1 MRIHSP
7 FISDLHQKFIALWH
21 ILPKRKRMKR
31 IAIKIGSNVL
41 SRADG
46 KLDITQMSALVEQI
60 AELYHAGYEIILV
73 SSGAVAAG
81 RGEIGADASL
91 DEVSS
96 RQLYSAIGQA
106 KLINR
111 YYDFFREQGIR
122 CGQVLTQKESF
133 STPMHRETQRHCME
147 VMLAHGVI
155 PIVNENDTIS
165 ITELMFTDN
174 DELAGLMAEMMHADL
189 LIILSNVAG
198 IYTGN
203 PSDADSRLIPEIH
216 PGDRVETYIQS
227 GKSAEGRGGMASK
240 AKVALRVAEKGIPVV
255 IAHGRRSHVLTDLMA
270 GKADVPCTRFVASP
284 ISPCSSDNTIQLL
297 VRQAAGAVSAVQSL
311 TDETVASVLE
321 EIAASLKGEHQADIL
336 RANAEDL
343 MRMDTANPKRDRLLL
358 TPARLDEMARE
369 LLQVAHLP
377 SPLHRTLAE
386 WTRPNGMKIRKV
398 SVPFGVVGIIYE
410 ARPNVTTDVFALC
423 LKSGNVCVLKGG
435 SDAQASNRALVA
447 LIQSVLQRRGL
458 NPAICTLL
466 PPEREA
472 AQALLQA
479 EGLVD
484 LVIPRGGKALIRSVR
499 EQSRIP
505 VIETGAG
512 VCHTYFDAAGDV
524 EKGRRIILNAK
535 TRRVSVCNALDSLL
549 IHRERLDVLPT
560 LCRPLAEKQ
569 VVLYAD
575 EEAMA
580 ALQGHYPQELL
591 QPATDTSF
599 GTEFLDYKMS
609 IRTIG
614 SLEEALRHI
623 HRYGSRHSECI
634 VSEEEAA
641 IRRFEQEVDAACVYA
656 NVATSF
662 TDGAQFGFGAEIGI
676 STQKLHARG
685 PMALPELTT
694 YKYIISGN
702 GQIRT

>member
-1 MRIHSP
+1 
-7 FISDLHQKFIALWH
+7 
-21 ILPKRKRMKR
+21 MKR

-46 KLDITQMSALVEQI
+46 KLDITQMSALVEQM
-60 AELYHAGYEIILV
+60 AELYHEGYEIILV

-133 STPMHRETQRHCME
+133 STPKHYETQRHCME

-174 DELAGLMAEMMHADL
+174 DELAGLMAEMMQADRL
-189 LIILSNVAG
+189 FILSNVDG

-203 PSDADSRLIPEIH
+203 PADPTSRLIPEIR
-216 PGDRVETYIQS
+216 PGETLDDYIQP
-227 GKSAEGRGGMASK
+227 GQSAEGRGGMASK
-240 AKVALRVAEKGIPVV
+240 AKVAMRVAERGIPVV
-255 IAHGRRSHVLTDLMA
+255 IAHGRRPHILTDLMA
-270 GKADVPCTRFVASP
+270 GKPEVPCTRFMAASVP
-284 ISPCSSDNTIQLL
+284 SSVLSIRNLL
-297 VRQAAGAVSAVQSL
+297 EQAAGAVPSAQSL
-311 TDETVASVLE
+311 SDKEVSVILE
-321 EIAASLKGEHQADIL
+321 ELASLLKERQEDIL
-336 RANAEDL
+336 RANAADL
-343 MRMDTANPKRDRLLL
+343 ARMEATNPKYDRLKL
-358 TPARLDEMARE
+358 TPTRLDEMADE
-369 LLQVAHLP
+369 LTQVAHLP
-377 SPLHRTLAE
+377 SPLYRTLAE
-386 WTRPNGMKIRKV
+386 WTRPNGLAFRKV

-435 SDAQASNRALVA
+435 SDAQMSNQALVA
-447 LIQSVLQRRGL
+447 LIQDVLRRREL
-458 NPAICTLL
+458 DPAICTLL

-472 AQALLQA
+472 AEALLQA

-499 EQSRIP
+499 KQSRIP

-512 VCHTYFDAAGDV
+512 VCHTYFDASGDV
-524 EKGRRIILNAK
+524 DKGRRIICNAK
-535 TRRVSVCNALDSLL
+535 TRRVSVCNALDCLL
-549 IHRERLDVLPT
+549 IHRDRLDVLPA
-560 LCRPLAEKQ
+560 LCQPLADKQ

-575 EEAMA
+575 EEARA
-580 ALQGHYPQELL
+580 ALQGHYPENLL
-591 QPATDTSF
+591 QEATDKSY
-599 GTEFLDYKMS
+599 GTEFLDYKMA
-609 IRTIG
+609 IRTVA
-614 SLEEALRHI
+614 SLEEAVRHI
-623 HRYGSRHSECI
+623 NRYGSRHSECI
-634 VSEEEAA
+634 VGEAEA
-641 IRRFEQEVDAACVYA
+641 VIRQFEREVDAACVYA
-656 NVATSF
+656 NAPTSF

-702 GQIRT
+702 GQIRN

>member
-1 MRIHSP
+1 
-7 FISDLHQKFIALWH
+7 
-21 ILPKRKRMKR
+21 MKR

-60 AELYHAGYEIILV
+60 AGLYHKGYEIILV

-91 DEVSS
+91 DEVS
-96 RQLYSAIGQA
+96 IGQA

-133 STPMHRETQRHCME
+133 STPKHYETQRHCME
-147 VMLAHGVI
+147 VMLVHGVI

-174 DELAGLMAEMMHADL
+174 DELAGLMAEMMHADEL
-189 LIILSNVAG
+189 VILSNVDG

-203 PSDADSRLIPEIH
+203 PSDPASRLISEIRS
-216 PGDRVETYIQS
+216 GDRVEDYIQS
-227 GKSAEGRGGMASK
+227 SKSAEGRGGMASK
-240 AKVALRVAEKGIPVV
+240 AKVAMRIAEKGIPVV
-255 IAHGRRSHVLTDLMA
+255 IAHGRRPHILTDLMA
-270 GKADVPCTRFVASP
+270 GKAEVPCTRFIASSATNP
-284 ISPCSSDNTIQLL
+284 PLDEAVRKLL
-297 VRQAAGAVSAVQSL
+297 EQAAGAVLAVQSL
-311 TDETVASVLE
+311 SEGEVAAILE
-321 EIAASLKGEHQADIL
+321 EVALRLKAQQAEIL

-343 MRMDTANPKRDRLLL
+343 MRMEAANPKRDRLQL
-358 TPARLDEMARE
+358 TPARLAEIADEM
-369 LLQVAHLP
+369 LQVAHLP
-377 SPLHRTLAE
+377 SPLQRTLAE
-386 WTRPNGMKIRKV
+386 WTRPNGMKIQKV

-447 LIQSVLQRRGL
+447 LIQDVLRWRGL
-458 NPAICTLL
+458 DPAICTLL

-524 EKGRRIILNAK
+524 EKGQRIILNAK
-535 TRRVSVCNALDSLL
+535 TRRVSVCNALDCLL
-549 IHRERLDVLPT
+549 INRNRLVVLPE
-560 LCRPLAEKQ
+560 LCRPLADKQ

-575 EEAMA
+575 KEAFSV
-580 ALQGHYPQELL
+580 LQGHYPKELL

-609 IRTIG
+609 IRTVG
-614 SLEEALRHI
+614 SLEEAVRHI
-623 HRYGSRHSECI
+623 NRYGSRHSECI
-634 VSEEEAA
+634 VSEDEAA
-641 IRRFEQEVDAACVYA
+641 IRRFEREVDAACVYA

>member
-1 MRIHSP
+1 
-7 FISDLHQKFIALWH
+7 
-21 ILPKRKRMKR
+21 MKR

-60 AELYHAGYEIILV
+60 AGLYHKGYEIILV

-133 STPMHRETQRHCME
+133 STPKHYETQRHCME

-174 DELAGLMAEMMHADL
+174 DELAGLMAEMMHADEL
-189 LIILSNVAG
+189 VILSNVDG

-203 PSDADSRLIPEIH
+203 PSDPASRLISEIR
-216 PGDRVETYIQS
+216 PGDRVEDYIQS
-227 GKSAEGRGGMASK
+227 SKSAEGRGGMASK
-240 AKVALRVAEKGIPVV
+240 AKVAMRIAEKGIPVV
-255 IAHGRRSHVLTDLMA
+255 IAHGRRPHILTDLMA
-270 GKADVPCTRFVASP
+270 GKAEIPCTRFIASSATNP
-284 ISPCSSDNTIQLL
+284 PLDEAVRKLL
-297 VRQAAGAVSAVQSL
+297 EQAAGAVLAVQSL
-311 TDETVASVLE
+311 SEGEVAAILE
-321 EIAASLKGEHQADIL
+321 EVALRLKAQQADIL

-343 MRMDTANPKRDRLLL
+343 MRMEAANPKRDRLQL
-358 TPARLDEMARE
+358 TPARLAEMADE

-386 WTRPNGMKIRKV
+386 WTRPNGMKIQKV

-447 LIQSVLQRRGL
+447 LIQDVLRRRGL
-458 NPAICTLL
+458 DPAVCTLL

-524 EKGRRIILNAK
+524 EKGQRIILNAK
-535 TRRVSVCNALDSLL
+535 TRRVSVCNALDCLL
-549 IHRERLDVLPT
+549 IHRNRLVVLPE
-560 LCRPLAEKQ
+560 LCRPLADKQ

-575 EEAMA
+575 KEAFSV
-580 ALQGHYPQELL
+580 LQGHYPKELL

-609 IRTIG
+609 IRTVG
-614 SLEEALRHI
+614 SLEEAVRHI
-623 HRYGSRHSECI
+623 NRYGSRHSECI
-634 VSEEEAA
+634 VSEEETA
-641 IRRFEQEVDAACVYA
+641 IRRFEREVDAACVYA

>member
-1 MRIHSP
+1 
-7 FISDLHQKFIALWH
+7 
-21 ILPKRKRMKR
+21 MKR

-60 AELYHAGYEIILV
+60 AGLYHKGYEIILV

-133 STPMHRETQRHCME
+133 STPKHYETQRHCME
-147 VMLAHGVI
+147 VMLVHGVI

-174 DELAGLMAEMMHADL
+174 DELAGLMAEMMHADEL
-189 LIILSNVAG
+189 VILSNVDG

-203 PSDADSRLIPEIH
+203 PSDPASRLISEIR
-216 PGDRVETYIQS
+216 PGDRVEDYIQS
-227 GKSAEGRGGMASK
+227 SKSAEGRGGMASK
-240 AKVALRVAEKGIPVV
+240 AKEAMRIAEKGIPVV
-255 IAHGRRSHVLTDLMA
+255 IAHGRRPHILTDLMA
-270 GKADVPCTRFVASP
+270 GKAEVPCTRFIASSATNP
-284 ISPCSSDNTIQLL
+284 PLDEAVRKLL
-297 VRQAAGAVSAVQSL
+297 EQAAGAVLAVQSFS
-311 TDETVASVLE
+311 EEEVAAILE
-321 EIAASLKGEHQADIL
+321 EVALRLKAQQAEIL

-343 MRMDTANPKRDRLLL
+343 MRMEAANPKRDRLQL
-358 TPARLDEMARE
+358 TPARLAEMADE

-386 WTRPNGMKIRKV
+386 WTRPNGMKIQKV

-447 LIQSVLQRRGL
+447 LIQDVLRWRGL
-458 NPAICTLL
+458 DPAICTLL

-524 EKGRRIILNAK
+524 EKGQRIILNAK
-535 TRRVSVCNALDSLL
+535 TRRVSVCNALDCLL
-549 IHRERLDVLPT
+549 IHRDRLAILPE

-569 VVLYAD
+569 VI
-575 EEAMA
+575 
-580 ALQGHYPQELL
+580 ELL

-609 IRTIG
+609 IRTVG
-614 SLEEALRHI
+614 SLEEAVRHI
-623 HRYGSRHSECI
+623 NRYGSRHSECI
-634 VSEEEAA
+634 VSEDEAA

>member
-1 MRIHSP
+1 
-7 FISDLHQKFIALWH
+7 
-21 ILPKRKRMKR
+21 MKR

-60 AELYHAGYEIILV
+60 AGLYHEGYEIILV

-133 STPMHRETQRHCME
+133 STPKHYETQRHCME

-174 DELAGLMAEMMHADL
+174 DELAGLMAEMMHADEL
-189 LIILSNVAG
+189 VILSNVDG

-203 PSDADSRLIPEIH
+203 PSDPASCLISEIR
-216 PGDRVETYIQS
+216 PGDRVEDYIQS
-227 GKSAEGRGGMASK
+227 SKSAEGRGGMASK
-240 AKVALRVAEKGIPVV
+240 AKVAMRIAEKGIPVV
-255 IAHGRRSHVLTDLMA
+255 IAHGRRPHILTDLMA
-270 GKADVPCTRFVASP
+270 GKAEIPCTRFIASSATNP
-284 ISPCSSDNTIQLL
+284 PLDEAVCKLL
-297 VRQAAGAVSAVQSL
+297 EQAVGAVLAVQSL
-311 TDETVASVLE
+311 SEGEVAAILE
-321 EIAASLKGEHQADIL
+321 EVALHLKAQQADIL
-336 RANAEDL
+336 RANAADL
-343 MRMDTANPKRDRLLL
+343 MRMEAANPKRDRLQL
-358 TPARLDEMARE
+358 TPARLAEMADE

-386 WTRPNGMKIRKV
+386 WMRPNGMKIQKV

-524 EKGRRIILNAK
+524 EKGQRIILNAK
-535 TRRVSVCNALDSLL
+535 TRRVSVCNALDCLL
-549 IHRERLDVLPT
+549 IHRDRLEVLPE
-560 LCRPLAEKQ
+560 LCRPLADKQ

-575 EEAMA
+575 KEAFSV
-580 ALQGHYPQELL
+580 LQGHYPKELL

-609 IRTIG
+609 IRTVG
-614 SLEEALRHI
+614 SLEEAVRHI
-623 HRYGSRHSECI
+623 NRYGSRHSECI
-634 VSEEEAA
+634 VSEDEAA

>member
-1 MRIHSP
+1 
-7 FISDLHQKFIALWH
+7 
-21 ILPKRKRMKR
+21 MKR

-60 AELYHAGYEIILV
+60 AGLYHKGYEIILV

-133 STPMHRETQRHCME
+133 STPKHYETQRHCME

-174 DELAGLMAEMMHADL
+174 DELAGLMAEMMHADEL
-189 LIILSNVAG
+189 VILSNVDG

-203 PSDADSRLIPEIH
+203 PSDPASRLISEIR
-216 PGDRVETYIQS
+216 PGDRVEDYIQS
-227 GKSAEGRGGMASK
+227 SKSAEGRGGMASK
-240 AKVALRVAEKGIPVV
+240 AKVAMRIAEKGIPVV
-255 IAHGRRSHVLTDLMA
+255 IQSSFGRSCPQVIGASGRGGACGTIAFGGRGRGDIGRGGSPLKSTTSGYPSGECGGSHANGGRQSETGPLAVDTRTPRGDGRRAASGGASTFSAPSDIGGMDAPERDEDSEGERPLRRGRDYLRSAAECHDGCLRPLSEERQRLCLERRLGRA
-270 GKADVPCTRFVASP
+270 GLQPGVGGAHPGCVA
-284 ISPCSSDNTIQLL
+284 
-297 VRQAAGAVSAVQSL
+297 AAGIRSGGL
-311 TDETVASVLE
+311 YPASSGTRGGAGV
-321 EIAASLKGEHQADIL
+321 IA
-336 RANAEDL
+336 
-343 MRMDTANPKRDRLLL
+343 
-358 TPARLDEMARE
+358 
-369 LLQVAHLP
+369 
-377 SPLHRTLAE
+377 
-386 WTRPNGMKIRKV
+386 
-398 SVPFGVVGIIYE
+398 
-410 ARPNVTTDVFALC
+410 
-423 LKSGNVCVLKGG
+423 
-435 SDAQASNRALVA
+435 
-447 LIQSVLQRRGL
+447 
-458 NPAICTLL
+458 
-466 PPEREA
+466 
-472 AQALLQA
+472 
-479 EGLVD
+479 GLVD

-524 EKGRRIILNAK
+524 EKGQRIILNAK
-535 TRRVSVCNALDSLL
+535 TRRVSVCNALDCLL
-549 IHRERLDVLPT
+549 IHRNRLVVLPE
-560 LCRPLAEKQ
+560 LCRPLADKQ

-575 EEAMA
+575 KEAFSV
-580 ALQGHYPQELL
+580 LQGHYPKELL

-609 IRTIG
+609 IRTVG
-614 SLEEALRHI
+614 SLEEAVRHI
-623 HRYGSRHSECI
+623 NRYGSRHSECI
-634 VSEEEAA
+634 VSEEETA
-641 IRRFEQEVDAACVYA
+641 IRRFEREVDAACVYA

>member
-1 MRIHSP
+1 
-7 FISDLHQKFIALWH
+7 
-21 ILPKRKRMKR
+21 MKR

-60 AELYHAGYEIILV
+60 AGLYHKGYEIILV

-133 STPMHRETQRHCME
+133 STPKHYETQRHCME

-174 DELAGLMAEMMHADL
+174 DELAGLMAEMMHADEL
-189 LIILSNVAG
+189 VILSNVDG

-203 PSDADSRLIPEIH
+203 PSDPASRLISEIR
-216 PGDRVETYIQS
+216 PGDRVEDYIQS
-227 GKSAEGRGGMASK
+227 SKSAEGRGGMASK
-240 AKVALRVAEKGIPVV
+240 AKVAMRIAEKGIPVV
-255 IAHGRRSHVLTDLMA
+255 IAHGRRPHILTDLMA
-270 GKADVPCTRFVASP
+270 GKAEIPCTRFIASSAANP
-284 ISPCSSDNTIQLL
+284 PLDEAVRRLL
-297 VRQAAGAVSAVQSL
+297 EQAAGAVLAVQSL
-311 TDETVASVLE
+311 SEEEVAAILE
-321 EIAASLKGEHQADIL
+321 EVALHLKAQQADIL

-343 MRMDTANPKRDRLLL
+343 MRMEAANPKRDRLQL
-358 TPARLDEMARE
+358 TPARLAEMADE

-386 WTRPNGMKIRKV
+386 WTRPNGMKIQKV

-447 LIQSVLQRRGL
+447 LIQDVLRRRGL
-458 NPAICTLL
+458 SPAICTLL

-524 EKGRRIILNAK
+524 EKGQRIILNAK
-535 TRRVSVCNALDSLL
+535 TRRVSVCNALDCLL
-549 IHRERLDVLPT
+549 IHRDRLEVLPE
-560 LCRPLAEKQ
+560 LCRPLADKQ

-575 EEAMA
+575 KEAFSV
-580 ALQGHYPQELL
+580 LQGHYPKELL

-609 IRTIG
+609 IRTVG
-614 SLEEALRHI
+614 SLEEAVRHI
-623 HRYGSRHSECI
+623 NRYGSRHSECI
-634 VSEEEAA
+634 VSEDEAA

>member
-1 MRIHSP
+1 
-7 FISDLHQKFIALWH
+7 
-21 ILPKRKRMKR
+21 MKR

-60 AELYHAGYEIILV
+60 AGLYHKGYEIILV

-133 STPMHRETQRHCME
+133 STPKHYETQRHCME

-174 DELAGLMAEMMHADL
+174 DELAGLMAEMMHADEL
-189 LIILSNVAG
+189 VILSNVDG

-203 PSDADSRLIPEIH
+203 PSDSASRLISEIR
-216 PGDRVETYIQS
+216 PGDRVEDYIQS
-227 GKSAEGRGGMASK
+227 SKSAEGRGGMASK
-240 AKVALRVAEKGIPVV
+240 AKVAMRIAEKGIPVV
-255 IAHGRRSHVLTDLMA
+255 IAHGRRPHILTDLMA
-270 GKADVPCTRFVASP
+270 GKAEVPCTRFIASSATNP
-284 ISPCSSDNTIQLL
+284 PLDEAVRKLL
-297 VRQAAGAVSAVQSL
+297 EQAAGAVLAVQSL
-311 TDETVASVLE
+311 SEGEVAAILE
-321 EIAASLKGEHQADIL
+321 EVALRLKAQQAEIL

-343 MRMDTANPKRDRLLL
+343 TRMEAANPKRDRLQL
-358 TPARLDEMARE
+358 TPARLAEMADE

-386 WTRPNGMKIRKV
+386 WTRPNGMKIQKV

-447 LIQSVLQRRGL
+447 LIQDVLRRRGL
-458 NPAICTLL
+458 DPAICTLL

-512 VCHTYFDAAGDV
+512 ICHTYFDAAGDV
-524 EKGRRIILNAK
+524 EKGQRIILNAK
-535 TRRVSVCNALDSLL
+535 TRRVSVCNALDCLL
-549 IHRERLDVLPT
+549 IHRNRLVVLPE
-560 LCRPLAEKQ
+560 LCRPLADKQ

-575 EEAMA
+575 KEAFSV
-580 ALQGHYPQELL
+580 LQGHYPKELL

-609 IRTIG
+609 IRTVG
-614 SLEEALRHI
+614 SLEEAVRHI
-623 HRYGSRHSECI
+623 NRYGSRHSECI
-634 VSEEEAA
+634 VSEDEAA
-641 IRRFEQEVDAACVYA
+641 IRRFEREVDAACVYA

>member
-1 MRIHSP
+1 
-7 FISDLHQKFIALWH
+7 
-21 ILPKRKRMKR
+21 MKR

-60 AELYHAGYEIILV
+60 AGLYHKGYEIILV

-133 STPMHRETQRHCME
+133 STPKHYETQRHCME

-174 DELAGLMAEMMHADL
+174 DELAGLMAEMMHADEL
-189 LIILSNVAG
+189 VILSNVDG

-203 PSDADSRLIPEIH
+203 PSDSASRLISEIR
-216 PGDRVETYIQS
+216 PGDRVEDYIQS
-227 GKSAEGRGGMASK
+227 SKSTEGRGGMASK
-240 AKVALRVAEKGIPVV
+240 AKVAMRIAEKGIPVV
-255 IAHGRRSHVLTDLMA
+255 IAHGRRPHILTDLMA
-270 GKADVPCTRFVASP
+270 GKAEVPCTRFIASSATNP
-284 ISPCSSDNTIQLL
+284 PLDEAVRKLL
-297 VRQAAGAVSAVQSL
+297 EQAAGAVLAVQSL
-311 TDETVASVLE
+311 SEGEVAAILE
-321 EIAASLKGEHQADIL
+321 EVALRLKAQQAEIL

-343 MRMDTANPKRDRLLL
+343 TRMDAANPKRDRLQL
-358 TPARLDEMARE
+358 TPARLAEMADE

-386 WTRPNGMKIRKV
+386 WTRPNGMKIQKV

-447 LIQSVLQRRGL
+447 LIQDVLRRRGL
-458 NPAICTLL
+458 DPAICTLL

-524 EKGRRIILNAK
+524 EKGQRIILNAK
-535 TRRVSVCNALDSLL
+535 TRRVSVCNALDCLL
-549 IHRERLDVLPT
+549 IHRNRLVVLPE
-560 LCRPLAEKQ
+560 LCRPLADKQ

-575 EEAMA
+575 KEAFSV
-580 ALQGHYPQELL
+580 LQGHYPKELL

-609 IRTIG
+609 IRTVG
-614 SLEEALRHI
+614 SLEEAVRHI
-623 HRYGSRHSECI
+623 NRYGSRHSECI
-634 VSEEEAA
+634 VSEDEAA
-641 IRRFEQEVDAACVYA
+641 IRRFEREVDAACVYA

>member
-1 MRIHSP
+1 
-7 FISDLHQKFIALWH
+7 
-21 ILPKRKRMKR
+21 MKR

-60 AELYHAGYEIILV
+60 AGLYHKGYEIILV

-133 STPMHRETQRHCME
+133 STPKHYETQRHCME

-174 DELAGLMAEMMHADL
+174 DELAGLMAEMMHADEL
-189 LIILSNVAG
+189 VILSNVDG

-203 PSDADSRLIPEIH
+203 PSDSASRLISEIC
-216 PGDRVETYIQS
+216 PGDRVEDYIQS
-227 GKSAEGRGGMASK
+227 SKSAEGRGGMASK
-240 AKVALRVAEKGIPVV
+240 AKVAMRIAEKGIPVV
-255 IAHGRRSHVLTDLMA
+255 IAHGRRPHILTDLMA
-270 GKADVPCTRFVASP
+270 GKAEVPCTRFIASSATNP
-284 ISPCSSDNTIQLL
+284 PLDEAVRKLL
-297 VRQAAGAVSAVQSL
+297 EQAAGAVLAVQSL
-311 TDETVASVLE
+311 SEEEVAAILE
-321 EIAASLKGEHQADIL
+321 EVALHLKAQQAEIL

-343 MRMDTANPKRDRLLL
+343 MRMEAANPKRDRLQL
-358 TPARLDEMARE
+358 TPARLAEMADE

-386 WTRPNGMKIRKV
+386 WTRPNGMKIQKV

-447 LIQSVLQRRGL
+447 LIQDVLRRRGL
-458 NPAICTLL
+458 DPAICTLL

-472 AQALLQA
+472 AQILLQA

-524 EKGRRIILNAK
+524 EK
-535 TRRVSVCNALDSLL
+535 
-549 IHRERLDVLPT
+549 ERLQRVGLLANSPGP
-560 LCRPLAEKQ
+560 LGGLAGIVPSAGGKAGHLVCR
-569 VVLYAD
+569 
-575 EEAMA
+575 
-580 ALQGHYPQELL
+580 QGG
-591 QPATDTSF
+591 F
-599 GTEFLDYKMS
+599 
-609 IRTIG
+609 
-614 SLEEALRHI
+614 
-623 HRYGSRHSECI
+623 
-634 VSEEEAA
+634 
-641 IRRFEQEVDAACVYA
+641 RRF
-656 NVATSF
+656 
-662 TDGAQFGFGAEIGI
+662 
-676 STQKLHARG
+676 ART
-685 PMALPELTT
+685 LPERTATT
-694 YKYIISGN
+694 RYRHELWHGIL
-702 GQIRT
+702 RL

>member
-1 MRIHSP
+1 
-7 FISDLHQKFIALWH
+7 
-21 ILPKRKRMKR
+21 MKR

-60 AELYHAGYEIILV
+60 AGLYHEGYEIILV

-133 STPMHRETQRHCME
+133 STPKHYETQRHCME

-165 ITELMFTDN
+165 VTELMFTDN
-174 DELAGLMAEMMHADL
+174 DELAGLMAEMMHADEL
-189 LIILSNVAG
+189 VILSNVDG

-203 PSDADSRLIPEIH
+203 PSDPASRLISEIR
-216 PGDRVETYIQS
+216 PGDRVEDYIQS
-227 GKSAEGRGGMASK
+227 SKSAEGRGGMASK
-240 AKVALRVAEKGIPVV
+240 AKVAMRIAEKGIPVV
-255 IAHGRRSHVLTDLMA
+255 IAHGRRPHILTDLMA
-270 GKADVPCTRFVASP
+270 GKAEIPCTRFIASSATNP
-284 ISPCSSDNTIQLL
+284 PLDEAVCKLL
-297 VRQAAGAVSAVQSL
+297 EQAVGAVLAVQSL
-311 TDETVASVLE
+311 SEGEVAAILE
-321 EIAASLKGEHQADIL
+321 EVALHLKAQQADIL
-336 RANAEDL
+336 RANAADL
-343 MRMDTANPKRDRLLL
+343 MRMEAANPKRDRLQL
-358 TPARLDEMARE
+358 TPARLAEMADE

-386 WTRPNGMKIRKV
+386 WTRPNGMKIQKV

-447 LIQSVLQRRGL
+447 LIQDVLRRRGL

-512 VCHTYFDAAGDV
+512 VCHTYFDVAGDV
-524 EKGRRIILNAK
+524 EKGQRIILNAK
-535 TRRVSVCNALDSLL
+535 TRRVSVCNALDCLL
-549 IHRERLDVLPT
+549 IHRSRLEVLPE
-560 LCRPLAEKQ
+560 LCRPLADKQ

-575 EEAMA
+575 KEAFSV
-580 ALQGHYPQELL
+580 LQGHYPKELL

-609 IRTIG
+609 IRTVG
-614 SLEEALRHI
+614 LLEEAVRHI
-623 HRYGSRHSECI
+623 NRYGSRHSECI
-634 VSEEEAA
+634 VSEDEAA
-641 IRRFEQEVDAACVYA
+641 IHRFEQEVDAACVYA

>member
-1 MRIHSP
+1 
-7 FISDLHQKFIALWH
+7 
-21 ILPKRKRMKR
+21 MKR

-60 AELYHAGYEIILV
+60 AGLYHKGYEIILV

-133 STPMHRETQRHCME
+133 STPKHYETQRHCME
-147 VMLAHGVI
+147 VMLVHGVI

-174 DELAGLMAEMMHADL
+174 DELAGLMAEMMHADEL
-189 LIILSNVAG
+189 VILSNVDG

-203 PSDADSRLIPEIH
+203 PSDPASRLISEIRS
-216 PGDRVETYIQS
+216 GDRVEDYIQS
-227 GKSAEGRGGMASK
+227 SKSAEGRGGMASK
-240 AKVALRVAEKGIPVV
+240 AKEAMRIAEKGIPVV
-255 IAHGRRSHVLTDLMA
+255 IAHGRRPHILTDLMA
-270 GKADVPCTRFVASP
+270 GKAEVPCTRFIASSATNP
-284 ISPCSSDNTIQLL
+284 PLDEAVRKLL
-297 VRQAAGAVSAVQSL
+297 EQAAGAVLAVQSL
-311 TDETVASVLE
+311 SEGEVAAILE
-321 EIAASLKGEHQADIL
+321 EVALRLKAQQAEIL

-343 MRMDTANPKRDRLLL
+343 MRMEAANPKRDRLQL
-358 TPARLDEMARE
+358 TPARLAEMADE

-386 WTRPNGMKIRKV
+386 WTRPNGMKIQKV

-447 LIQSVLQRRGL
+447 LIQDVLRWRGL
-458 NPAICTLL
+458 DPAICTLL

-524 EKGRRIILNAK
+524 EKGQRIILNAK
-535 TRRVSVCNALDSLL
+535 TRRVSVCNALDCLL
-549 IHRERLDVLPT
+549 INRNRLVVLPE
-560 LCRPLAEKQ
+560 LCRPLADKQ

-575 EEAMA
+575 KEAFSV
-580 ALQGHYPQELL
+580 LQGHYPKELL

-609 IRTIG
+609 IRTVG
-614 SLEEALRHI
+614 SLEEAVRHI
-623 HRYGSRHSECI
+623 NRYGSRHSECI
-634 VSEEEAA
+634 VSEDEAA

>member
-1 MRIHSP
+1 
-7 FISDLHQKFIALWH
+7 
-21 ILPKRKRMKR
+21 MKR

-60 AELYHAGYEIILV
+60 AGLYHKGYEIILV

-133 STPMHRETQRHCME
+133 STPKHYETQRHCME

-174 DELAGLMAEMMHADL
+174 DELAGLMAEMMHADEL
-189 LIILSNVAG
+189 VILSNVDG

-203 PSDADSRLIPEIH
+203 PSDPASRLISEIR
-216 PGDRVETYIQS
+216 PGDRVEDYIQS
-227 GKSAEGRGGMASK
+227 SKSTEGRGGMASK
-240 AKVALRVAEKGIPVV
+240 AKVAMRIAEKGIPVV
-255 IAHGRRSHVLTDLMA
+255 IAHGRRPHILTDLMA
-270 GKADVPCTRFVASP
+270 GKAEVPCTRFVASSATNP
-284 ISPCSSDNTIQLL
+284 PLDEAVCKLL
-297 VRQAAGAVSAVQSL
+297 EHAARAVLAVQSL
-311 TDETVASVLE
+311 SGEEVAAILE
-321 EIAASLKGEHQADIL
+321 EVALHLKAQQAEIL

-343 MRMDTANPKRDRLLL
+343 MRMEAANPKRDRLQL

-386 WTRPNGMKIRKV
+386 WTRPNGMKIQKV

-447 LIQSVLQRRGL
+447 LIQDVLRWRGL
-458 NPAICTLL
+458 DPAICTLL

-524 EKGRRIILNAK
+524 EKGQRIILNAK
-535 TRRVSVCNALDSLL
+535 TRRVSVCNALDCLL
-549 IHRERLDVLPT
+549 INRNRLVVLPE
-560 LCRPLAEKQ
+560 LCRPLADKQ

-575 EEAMA
+575 KEAFSV
-580 ALQGHYPQELL
+580 LQGHYPKELL

-609 IRTIG
+609 IRTVG
-614 SLEEALRHI
+614 SLEEAVRHI
-623 HRYGSRHSECI
+623 NRYGSRHSECI
-634 VSEEEAA
+634 VSEDEAA
-641 IRRFEQEVDAACVYA
+641 IRRFEREVDAACVYA